1 MELSFLRNNKKKATA
16 CNFQTMP
23 MNCFVMSYDLMRGQ
37 IESYKYMIR
46 SYLQFHDGRAV
57 KKAPKKHIYTKQ
69 QNQKRQKVKRKDLFY
84 FENVLFFPIIRSDKK
99 KVDKALL

>member
-1 MELSFLRNNKKKATA
+1 MNVELSFLRNKKTTTTA

-57 KKAPKKHIYTKQ
+57 KKAPKSKTTI
-69 QNQKRQKVKRKDLFY
+69 
-84 FENVLFFPIIRSDKK
+84 S
-99 KVDKALL
+99 

>member
-1 MELSFLRNNKKKATA
+1 
-16 CNFQTMP
+16 MP

-37 IESYKYMIR
+37 IESYKYIIR

-69 QNQKRQKVKRKDLFY
+69 QNQKRQ
-84 FENVLFFPIIRSDKK
+84 
-99 KVDKALL
+99 

>member
-1 MELSFLRNNKKKATA
+1 
-16 CNFQTMP
+16 MP

-69 QNQKRQKVKRKDLFY
+69 QNQNDNKLKGKICFILKIYY
-84 FENVLFFPIIRSDKK
+84 FLQ
-99 KVDKALL
+99 

>member
-1 MELSFLRNNKKKATA
+1 MELSFLRNKKEKATA

-69 QNQKRQKVKRKDLFY
+69 QNQKREKKGKICFMLKMYY
-84 FENVLFFPIIRSDKK
+84 FLQ
-99 KVDKALL
+99 

>member
-1 MELSFLRNNKKKATA
+1 MELSFLRNNKKKTAA

-57 KKAPKKHIYTKQ
+57 KKPLRNIYTLNSKIK
-69 QNQKRQKVKRKDLFY
+69 NDNKLKGKICFILKIYY
-84 FENVLFFPIIRSDKK
+84 FLQ
-99 KVDKALL
+99 